1 MKTFTEERLQ
11 EMENKLNGGL
21 GRMIVT
27 VMSGE
32 NPEIKEAHAMLLD
45 FAEDFSDLINEELL

>member
-1 MKTFTEERLQ
+1 MKTFTEERLL

-27 VMSGE
+27 AMSGE
-32 NPEIKEAHAMLLD
+32 NPEIKAAHEILID
-45 FAEDFSDLINEELL
+45 FAGDFSDLINEELL

>member
-1 MKTFTEERLQ
+1 
-11 EMENKLNGGL
+11 
-21 GRMIVT
+21 
-27 VMSGE
+27 MSGE